1 MSFQAGGR
9 RPGVRCRDR
18 GRAAGCTLWRD
29 RPQRVARSARACL
42 PLPGFEFPQPTSRHQ
57 PEAVDR
63 PLDVLRSTSWTLLT
77 RRSCGCRRSSARVRV
92 GEQCAI
98 RYVAVTSGRVILRP
112 HNAEWPMELVE
123 IGTGRSFAEYIIG
136 RVGHVAL
143 RCGGVRTQR

>member
-1 MSFQAGGR
+1 VRQAVLFGEIDLSGLL
-9 RPGVRCRDR
+9 GVLELVCHFPVSNFLNPHR
-18 GRAAGCTLWRD
+18 GISPKPWITRWTCCG
-29 RPQRVARSARACL
+29 
-42 PLPGFEFPQPTSRHQ
+42 
-57 PEAVDR
+57 
-63 PLDVLRSTSWTLLT
+63 STSWTLLT